1 MKDLIII
8 VAILSILTTGCSTTT
23 YVSLSESNRE
33 QIEEHLNY
41 DEQDEDVGVEVTL
54 SLKNGTEVNG
64 ELLSVRDNTLI
75 ICKEYSATE
84 GELANLTYPINTIPN
99 NEIKE
104 LTIEGDSYIWAGIGF
119 GALGGAI
126 LGAIVGYVI
135 AVEEKSFGVEI
146 IGGGLIGII
155 VGAIASGVVGNAN
168 STDDVILQEIPMDYD
183 FSFLKPLARY
193 PDEEPEYL
201 KAIE

>member
-1 MKDLIII
+1 MKDLIFI
-8 VAILSILTTGCSTTT
+8 VAILSILTTGCSNTT

-41 DEQDEDVGVEVTL
+41 DEQDEGVGVEVKL

-84 GELANLTYPINTIPN
+84 GELANRTYPINTIQN

-104 LTIEGDSYIWAGIGF
+104 LIIEGDSYIWAGIGY
-119 GALGGAI
+119 GALGGALI
-126 LGAIVGYVI
+126 AAVVGYAI

-146 IGGGLIGII
+146 LGGGLIGFI
-155 VGAIASGVVGNAN
+155 VGAFAGGVVGNAN
-168 STDDVILQEIPMDYD
+168 STNDIILSGIPADYD
-183 FSFLKPLARY
+183 LSILKPLARY

-201 KAIE
+201 KVIE